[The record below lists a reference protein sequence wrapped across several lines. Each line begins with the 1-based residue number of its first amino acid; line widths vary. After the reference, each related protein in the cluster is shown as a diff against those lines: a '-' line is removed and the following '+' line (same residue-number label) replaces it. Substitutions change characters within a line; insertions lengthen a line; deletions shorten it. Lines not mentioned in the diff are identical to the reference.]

1 MNGAPV
7 ETVEPEALED
17 AVTDVRNLK
26 MRLAAEEPVPVAK
39 PGLTVSRPPSRAG
52 SVSGR
57 SAGGGASPLL
67 RPVDVAPV
75 PTVPAP
81 PVSHGKTRTVGRKPS
96 AAMLSAA
103 AAAAAVA

>member
-7 ETVEPEALED
+7 GAVEPEALED
-17 AVTDVRNLK
+17 AVTDARK
-26 MRLAAEEPVPVAK
+26 MRLAAEEPAPV
-39 PGLTVSRPPSRAG
+39 GLTVSRPPSRAG

-57 SAGGGASPLL
+57 SAGSGASPLL
-67 RPVDVAPV
+67 RPTEVAPI

-81 PVSHGKTRTVGRKPS
+81 PLSYGKTRTVGRKPS

>member
-1 MNGAPV
+1 MNGDPV
-7 ETVEPEALED
+7 EAIEPETLED
-17 AVTDVRNLK
+17 AVTSARK
-26 MRLAAEEPVPVAK
+26 MLLAAEEPAPVTK
-39 PGLTVSRPPSRAG
+39 PALTISRPPSRAS

-57 SAGGGASPLL
+57 SAGSGASPLL

-81 PVSHGKTRTVGRKPS
+81 PVSYGKTRTVGRKPS
-96 AAMLSAA
+96 AAVLSAA